1 MFRDKDEALARL
13 EEELLEDEPAQET
26 AGEEPEFLEE
36 PDGDTD
42 EYKNFANDYGN
53 VKIYNADTSDLD
65 LTEFSEE
72 VYEPTAKKQPNLLL
86 VAFLLLVGIFLV
98 LAWWAIRYMGVL

>member
-13 EEELLEDEPAQET
+13 EEELLEDEPAQES
-26 AGEEPEFLEE
+26 AKEEPAFLEE
-36 PDGDTD
+36 PSGDTD

-53 VKIYNADTSDLD
+53 VILYNADTSDLD
-65 LTEFSEE
+65 LEEFSEE
-72 VYEPTAKKQPNLLL
+72 VYEPTMKKRPNLLL

-98 LAWWAIRYMGVL
+98 LAWWFIRFMGVL